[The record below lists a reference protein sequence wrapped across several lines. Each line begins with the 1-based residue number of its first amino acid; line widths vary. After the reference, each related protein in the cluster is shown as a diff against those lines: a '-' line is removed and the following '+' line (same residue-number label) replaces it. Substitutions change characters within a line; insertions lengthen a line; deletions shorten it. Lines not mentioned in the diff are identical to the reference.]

1 MLLRKITKLCAFGL
15 TVASSVSAYAGA
27 MGPVSTQ
34 DESRGIYVEGNVGYA
49 NHPWQ
54 TNRTTTVGLENQ
66 LGVLTNLSNING
78 GAVGGVDIGYQFNRF
93 LALEG
98 GWSYIPTASYNRV
111 RTVTLPVA
119 QSTFTLP
126 QGLQVNINSG
136 LAYIAAKGIVP
147 VYGKLEAFGKLGAAY
162 AYNHSNVDVPASLVN
177 SPAVYTTDHSNFWNA
192 LFGFGLQYSPLT
204 NWTVNVQ
211 YDYVPGYSDA
221 SANHFITPAIQLITF
236 GLGYKFFV

>member
-1 MLLRKITKLCAFGL
+1 MKIKKWT
-15 TVASSVSAYAGA
+15 TSSVVGALASMSVAYAGD
-27 MGPVSTQ
+27 MGIVSAV
-34 DESRGIYVEGNVGYA
+34 DGFRGFYVEGNVGYA

-54 TNRTTTVGLENQ
+54 SNRTTTVGLENQ

-78 GAVGGVDIGYQFNRF
+78 GAIGGVDAGFQFTRY

-98 GWSYIPTASYNRV
+98 GWSYIPTASYNRI
-111 RTVTLPVA
+111 RTVSLPVG
-119 QSTFTLP
+119 QTTFTLP

-147 VYGKLEAFGKLGAAY
+147 VYDKLEAFGKFGAAY
-162 AYNHSNVDVPASLVN
+162 AYNHTNVDVPASLVN
-177 SPAVYTTDHSNFWNA
+177 SPTVYTTDHSNFWNA
-192 LFGFGLQYSPLT
+192 LFGFGLQYAMPQ

-211 YDYVPGYSDA
+211 YDYVPGYTDA
-221 SANHFITPAIQLITF
+221 SSSHFITPAIQLITF